1 MFEHLFDCV
10 NPVAH
15 TPANSYRPTMLRVDH
30 PIFQRALQ
38 EIEDSIDNAWHTL
51 CDESDVTPGTPE
63 ARELA
68 EVVLQ
73 DTSEFDWRVV
83 DGALKQLTCTE
94 CGSGLGAGPLG
105 CVTCDL
111 ANGFRFA
118 AQETDRPRAQS
129 RNEHALRVSSA
140 VARSRHRYTP
150 RARAGYEIALPC
162 LLAGKIPTTPQ
173 AQRAKDRINQLTDH
187 ELEQLIDPRPLYGD
201 L

>member
-1 MFEHLFDCV
+1 
-10 NPVAH
+10 
-15 TPANSYRPTMLRVDH
+15 MLRVDH
-30 PIFQRALQ
+30 PRFRSALQ
-38 EIEDSIDNAWHTL
+38 EVEDSIDTAWLTL
-51 CDESDVTPGTPE
+51 CAESDVTPGTAE
-63 ARELA
+63 ARALA

-83 DGALKQLTCTE
+83 DGALKQLTCGE

-105 CVTCDL
+105 CAACDF

-118 AQETDRPRAQS
+118 AQETDRPDAQS

-140 VARSRHRYTP
+140 VARTRHRYTP
-150 RARAGYEIALPC
+150 RARTGYELALPM

-173 AQRAKDRINQLTDH
+173 AQRAKDRINQLTDDQ
-187 ELEQLIDPRPLYGD
+187 LDQLIPCDGD

>member
-1 MFEHLFDCV
+1 
-10 NPVAH
+10 
-15 TPANSYRPTMLRVDH
+15 MLRVDH
-30 PIFQRALQ
+30 PSFQRALQ

-51 CDESDVTPGTPE
+51 CDESGVTPGTPE

-105 CVTCDL
+105 CTACDL

-118 AQETDRPRAQS
+118 AQETDRPGVQS

-140 VARSRHRYTP
+140 VARTRHRYTP
-150 RARAGYEIALPC
+150 RARAGYEIALPD

>member
-1 MFEHLFDCV
+1 
-10 NPVAH
+10 
-15 TPANSYRPTMLRVDH
+15 MLRVDH
-30 PIFQRALQ
+30 PRFRSALQ
-38 EIEDSIDNAWHTL
+38 EVENSIDAAWLAL
-51 CDESDVTPGTPE
+51 CAESDVTPGTPE

-83 DGALKQLTCTE
+83 DGALKQLTCSE

-105 CVTCDL
+105 CAACDL

-118 AQETDRPRAQS
+118 AQETDRPDAQS

-140 VARSRHRYTP
+140 VARTRHRYSP
-150 RARAGYEIALPC
+150 RARAGYELALPM

-173 AQRAKDRINQLTDH
+173 AQRAKDRINQLTDDQ
-187 ELEQLIDPRPLYGD
+187 LDQLIPCDGD